1 MGGCIRNLSR
11 AEFEA
16 DLMLCDNCGQNE
28 AEVHLTQIVDNEM
41 TTVHLCPSCAAD
53 KGLDAGTVPKNLPL
67 TDFLA
72 QMGQGAET
80 EEEAAVAGPCTYC
93 RTTSDDFRRTGR
105 LGCPHCY
112 SVFESQLRAILRRI
126 HGSTQHLGK
135 VYVPPASE
143 GADLVQRLSVLK
155 RKLQRAVESED
166 FERAATLRD
175 QIKELE
181 ATIDA

>member
-1 MGGCIRNLSR
+1 MV
-11 AEFEA
+11 
-16 DLMLCDNCGQNE
+16 CDNCGKNE

-41 TTVHLCPSCAAD
+41 TTLHLCPSCAAD
-53 KGLDAGTVPKNLPL
+53 KGLEAETGGKNPPL

-72 QMGQGAET
+72 QMGKAALAEQ
-80 EEEAAVAGPCTYC
+80 EATVTGPCSYC
-93 RTTSDDFRRTGR
+93 GTTVEDFKRTGR

-112 SVFESQLRAILRRI
+112 SVYESQLRAILRRI

-143 GADLVQRLSVLK
+143 EADRTARLVGLR

-166 FERAATLRD
+166 FERAAVIRD
-175 QIKELE
+175 QIRELE
-181 ATIDA
+181 ATVE